1 MWIGSMIIT
10 MNSTLLGGTLSL
22 MQCICLLGY
31 CSFPVVL
38 SAFLT
43 RVVLSF
49 LPGIGKLVIVLIS
62 FLWST
67 KASVSFIAQ
76 NIPEKKKLLAVY
88 PVMLFYLYL
97 NYFILV

>member
-1 MWIGSMIIT
+1 
-10 MNSTLLGGTLSL
+10 
-22 MQCICLLGY
+22 
-31 CSFPVVL
+31 
-38 SAFLT
+38 
-43 RVVLSF
+43 
-49 LPGIGKLVIVLIS
+49 
-62 FLWST
+62 LWST